1 MIQSGQSP
9 ACTTQNHGK
18 VVSKNTLHK
27 HACTVITTE
36 NEGAERYSVPVTVM
50 TQAEKNQATLV
61 TSVITLKKSSQHRI
75 ITNESENRSFQ
86 LNIIEGFIRLYCVN
100 ECQSNT
106 TESTLALIDA
116 GTSSSFYWNNQRRLM
131 IEALEPSKV
140 EFNPKGQPVDTNNF
154 LENWILDLYEIK
166 QPADSLERLIKLLL
180 LLARTRGNQDSA
192 ADQSLISGLSHRRIG
207 EIISSTRPTISR
219 HLGWMQR
226 QNLIDVDVA
235 TKTMR
240 LNLLQL
246 QAKQDE
252 LFAQPRPHLH

>member
-1 MIQSGQSP
+1 MAQD
-9 ACTTQNHGK
+9 
-18 VVSKNTLHK
+18 
-27 HACTVITTE
+27 
-36 NEGAERYSVPVTVM
+36 
-50 TQAEKNQATLV
+50 EKNQATLI

-75 ITNESENRSFQ
+75 ITNEGENRSFQ
-86 LNIIEGFIRLYCVN
+86 MNIIAGFIRLYCVN
-100 ECQSNT
+100 ESKSNAS
-106 TESTLALIDA
+106 ESTLALIDA
-116 GTSSSFYWNNQRRLM
+116 GTSSSFSWNNHRRLM
-131 IEALEPSKV
+131 IEALETSKV
-140 EFNPKGQPVDTNNF
+140 EFNPKGQPIETNHF

-180 LLARTRGNQDSA
+180 LLARTRTNHHSA
-192 ADQSLISGLSHRRIG
+192 AGQTMITGLSHRRIG

-219 HLGWMQR
+219 HLSWMQR
-226 QNLIDVDVA
+226 QKLIDVDVA